1 MSEMKNINIRVP
13 KPIYLAAR
21 REAGGEGLS
30 LTRWV
35 REKLECILDEQLT
48 RMAREAVRRESKR

>member
-1 MSEMKNINIRVP
+1 MKSINIRVP
-13 KPIYLAAR
+13 RPLYLAAR

-35 REKLECILDEQLT
+35 KEQLE
-48 RMAREAVRRESKR
+48 RILSGKEG

>member
-1 MSEMKNINIRVP
+1 MKNINIRVP

-35 REKLECILDEQLT
+35 REQLERIIEART
-48 RMAREAVRRESKR
+48 AREKAAE